1 MRKPS
6 QFAPPPP
13 EPQVPLA
20 PKAPAANI
28 VARSAPSADVSSE
41 LQGAAAEE
49 ALEDGCSARATP
61 SKRPASALPDVAGLL
76 GAGGVKAAKSS
87 HEPAAPGAD
96 ASDEVG
102 GGQAGAGFAL
112 SNKAIVANI
121 TAILQEQPGVAG
133 ADVEEVTNMLG
144 KATIGNLALLDL
156 EPSVVS
162 KTLKPGLRKLC
173 LDCGLG
179 DGGSVEELKKRLLD
193 SRADLREGR
202 NVGPVGLVEKSAV
215 APDVLDEGSDDEE
228 GASSRPKAK
237 HLTRGRAASREEGV
251 QGALERTAAL
261 RKKEDAKKLKAGEVV
276 GPVDHPVSK
285 HLTID
290 ERRDLCDASHVL
302 RVAQNVSDLE
312 SFQAGVKRA
321 VLKSGEAYDA
331 WCESVAR
338 IEEEYSGD
346 VQEAICGKEKTG
358 TLITRFR
365 RVLFDWA
372 RLKVLSGYLPRNR
385 ERWVSAL

>member
-1 MRKPS
+1 
-6 QFAPPPP
+6 
-13 EPQVPLA
+13 
-20 PKAPAANI
+20 
-28 VARSAPSADVSSE
+28 
-41 LQGAAAEE
+41 
-49 ALEDGCSARATP
+49 
-61 SKRPASALPDVAGLL
+61 
-76 GAGGVKAAKSS
+76 
-87 HEPAAPGAD
+87 
-96 ASDEVG
+96 
-102 GGQAGAGFAL
+102 
-112 SNKAIVANI
+112 VANI